1 MKKILLP
8 FLLLMSVCGLAQAAL
23 VEKNVD
29 YKAGDTTLKGYLVW
43 DDAIEGKR
51 PAVLVVHEWWG
62 HNEYARDRARQLAEL
77 GYLALAVDMYG
88 DGKLAQ
94 HPEEATKFYKEV
106 MENMPAGK
114 ARFLAAMDVVN
125 GHDMAD
131 GENIAAIGYCFGGSV
146 VLQMA
151 REGVDLDAVVS
162 FHGAL
167 ATAAPAKQGEV
178 KAKILVAHGAADAM
192 VGPDQVKAFM
202 DEMNGAGADYTLL
215 AYGGVQHSFTNPGAD
230 DVAAKFKLP
239 LAYNGH
245 ADVDSWM
252 QMQRMFYSAFK

>member
-8 FLLLMSVCGLAQAAL
+8 FVLLFSMMGVAQAAL
-23 VEKNVD
+23 VEKVVN
-29 YKAGDTTLKGYLVW
+29 YKAGDTDLKGYLVW

-62 HNEYARDRARQLAEL
+62 HNEHARSRARQLAEL

-88 DGKLAQ
+88 DGKVAG
-94 HPEEATKFYKEV
+94 HPDEAMKFYKEV
-106 MENMPAGK
+106 MENMPAAK

-125 GHDMAD
+125 GHAQAD

-151 REGVDLDAVVS
+151 REGVDLDLVAS

-167 ATAAPAKQGEV
+167 ATTTPAEKDAV
-178 KAKILVAHGAADAM
+178 KAKIFVAHGAADAM
-192 VGPDQVKAFM
+192 VGPDQVQAFM
-202 DEMNGAGADYTLL
+202 QEMNKAGADYTLV
-215 AYGGVQHSFTNPGAD
+215 AYGGVQHSFTNMEAD
-230 DVAAKFKLP
+230 ELGERFNLP
-239 LAYNGH
+239 VAYNGH

-252 QMQRMFYSAFK
+252 QLQRIFYSAFK